1 MKISGQ
7 KGRATVA
14 AFLLAAPLT
23 FVSPIHADP
32 VADFYRGRTINLYIG
47 INVGGSYDLQARMIA
62 RYIGAHIPGNP
73 TIVPQNMVGAGGLTM
88 ANYLAGVA
96 PRDGTALGMMANT
109 LITFQAVN
117 APGVKY
123 DANKMQWIGTIDRP
137 PNILVARTGLGLEV
151 AADIRRVEA
160 SIGASAKGAIT
171 YTIPSMLNEYAGA
184 KFRIVTGYQG
194 SANMNLALERGEVDA
209 TVNSWPALKTTK
221 ADWFAHNKAKVLA
234 HTGTRHPDIA
244 HLPTVQSLALREE
257 DRKVMDLV
265 FAGDQFGHPLAL
277 PPGVPMERVAAL
289 REAFQAILRDPAFRD
304 EVVRAGYD
312 VDPLR
317 GEELQA
323 QIVRVLSTPQAV
335 AERARPV
342 IAP

>member
-1 MKISGQ
+1 MARTRQ
-7 KGRATVA
+7 WATR
-14 AFLLAAPLT
+14 LT
-23 FVSPIHADP
+23 FAVATAWLIATNASRADP
-32 VADFYRGRTINLYIG
+32 VADFYRGRTINLYIS
-47 INVGGSYDLQARMIA
+47 INVGGSYDIQARIIA
-62 RYIGAHIPGNP
+62 RHIARHIPGNP

-88 ANYLAGVA
+88 ANFLATSA

-109 LITFQAVN
+109 LVPFQAVQ
-117 APGVKY
+117 APGVRF
-123 DANKMQWIGTIDRP
+123 DAGKMQWVGTIDRP
-137 PNILVARTGLGLEV
+137 PNILVARAGSGLEA
-151 AADIRRVEA
+151 AADIRRIETTIA
-160 SIGASAKGAIT
+160 ASARGAIT

-209 TVNSWPALKTTK
+209 VVNSWPALKTTK
-221 ADWFAHNKAKVLA
+221 AEWFSNNAAKVLA

-244 HLPTVQSLALREE
+244 HLPTVQSLALRDE
-257 DRKVMDLV
+257 DRQVMDLV
-265 FAGDQFGHPLAL
+265 FAGDQFGHPLAF
-277 PPGVPMERVAAL
+277 PEGVPAERVGAL
-289 REAFQAILRDPAFRD
+289 REAFQTILRDPAFRD

-323 QIVRVLSTPQAV
+323 MVARVLSAPAPV
-335 AERARPV
+335 AARAKPI